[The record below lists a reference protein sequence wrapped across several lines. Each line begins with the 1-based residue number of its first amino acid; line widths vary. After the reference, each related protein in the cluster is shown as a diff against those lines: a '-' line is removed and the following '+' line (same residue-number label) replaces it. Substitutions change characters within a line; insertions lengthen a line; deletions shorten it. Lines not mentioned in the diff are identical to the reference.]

1 MYKKLSGKER
11 KMIEETTDG
20 SQPPLPTGKAIRN
33 MLVIAMIFVI
43 LVFIGYFIV
52 YMGTR
57 VK

>member
-1 MYKKLSGKER
+1 
-11 KMIEETTDG
+11 MIEETTDG